1 MVLPI
6 VKPESYAPRG
16 EGPTEGATVDQRSHG
31 SRTGPIIWFLWD
43 GSEVM
48 SYKDDE
54 QEDAFIDMINTQKA
68 RRLDSKLKYYTSPLT
83 ISAVLAVIL
92 FALIAALELL
102 RYNVPD
108 RLWSVFMAVVA
119 FYFGRE
125 SARSAEM
132 NSDA

>member
-31 SRTGPIIWFLWD
+31 SRTGPIIWFHWD
-43 GSEVM
+43 GSEAM

-92 FALIAALELL
+92 FALIAALE
-102 RYNVPD
+102 
-108 RLWSVFMAVVA
+108 
-119 FYFGRE
+119 
-125 SARSAEM
+125 
-132 NSDA
+132 